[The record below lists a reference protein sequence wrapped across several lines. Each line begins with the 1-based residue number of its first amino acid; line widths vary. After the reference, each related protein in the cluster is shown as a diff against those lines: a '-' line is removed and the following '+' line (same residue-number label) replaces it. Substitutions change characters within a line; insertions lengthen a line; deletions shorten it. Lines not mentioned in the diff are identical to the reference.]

1 MHNKLIAF
9 VTLLCAL
16 LLKTKQLLLYSICD
30 NLGTKINTT
39 VNRRMPKCDTVLQTE
54 KDLFQREIRPKI
66 AIFRLFSA
74 SKIPKYIWA
83 LPVRHTYILAHRII
97 NWGMPK
103 HSWGIWGSER
113 YLSICNALLH
123 LGIIRL
129 INMLLITF

>member
-16 LLKTKQLLLYSICD
+16 LLKTKQLYCIVYVIIWEQKFIQRLI
-30 NLGTKINTT
+30 
-39 VNRRMPKCDTVLQTE
+39 NRRMPKCDTVLQTE

-83 LPVRHTYILAHRII
+83 LPVKLRIFSHTESLTGECLNIIGVFGVQKGTFLFVTHCYIWVLF
-97 NWGMPK
+97 G
-103 HSWGIWGSER
+103 
-113 YLSICNALLH
+113 
-123 LGIIRL
+123 
-129 INMLLITF
+129 